1 MQTHFEIELEK
12 LKKRIIKM
20 MNLAGNQLNK
30 SFQIL
35 LNNPIDSLQEIKD
48 DENKIDKIDIKVD
61 IMCQRLFA
69 LTQPIASDLRFI
81 MGSLGISNEVERIG
95 DMAYDLSKQP
105 EHDVKFVNYLK
116 QYNIPQFFEQIKV
129 LINKVL
135 ESYINSN
142 SQLATEIINDCKS
155 IRNFKEILNDIVQ
168 EMTQKSEIVVIAT
181 DLIQIINK
189 LDRIVG
195 HIENIAESIVFIVE
209 AKIIKHPNLESKK

>member
-12 LKKRIIKM
+12 LKKRILKM
-20 MNLAGNQLNK
+20 INLAGNQLNK
-30 SFQIL
+30 SFMIL
-35 LNNPIDSLQEIKD
+35 MNNPIDSFEEIKD
-48 DENKIDKIDIKVD
+48 DENKIDKIDIKID

-105 EHDVKFVNYLK
+105 EHDTKFVDYLK
-116 QYNIPQFFEQIKV
+116 QYNIPQLLEQIKK
-129 LINKVL
+129 LFNQVL
-135 ESYINSN
+135 ESYINAN
-142 SQLATEIINDCKS
+142 SQLAKDIIDGCKS
-155 IRNFKEILNDIVQ
+155 IRNRKEILNDIVL

-195 HIENIAESIVFIVE
+195 HIENIAESIVFIVDG
-209 AKIIKHPNLESKK
+209 KIIKHPNLESKK

>member
-1 MQTHFEIELEK
+1 MQTHFEAELEK
-12 LKKRIIKM
+12 LKKRILKM
-20 MNLAGNQLNK
+20 LNLAGNQLNK
-30 SFQIL
+30 SFLIL
-35 LNNPIDSLQEIKD
+35 RNNPIDSLGEIKD
-48 DENKIDKIDIKVD
+48 DEDKIDKIDIKID

-105 EHDVKFVNYLK
+105 EHDSKFVDYLK
-116 QYNIPQFFEQIKV
+116 QYNIPEFLDLIKK
-129 LINKVL
+129 LFNQVL

-142 SQLATEIINDCKS
+142 SLLAKEIIEKCKTTRKS
-155 IRNFKEILNDIVQ
+155 KEILNDIVQ
-168 EMTQKSEIVVIAT
+168 EMTQKAEIVVIAT

-209 AKIIKHPNLESKK
+209 GKIIKHPNLESKK